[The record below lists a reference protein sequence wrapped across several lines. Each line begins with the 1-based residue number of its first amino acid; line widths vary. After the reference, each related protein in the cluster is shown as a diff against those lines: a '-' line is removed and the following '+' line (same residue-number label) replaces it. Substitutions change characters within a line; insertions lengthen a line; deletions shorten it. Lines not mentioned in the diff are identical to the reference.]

1 MSKVLVIGD
10 PHFQMSNL
18 KEVRRFVPLCLK
30 YAEKSTTRSTTA
42 PSRSEWAA
50 IVVLGDILHD
60 HERLHTTAL
69 NIAVAFLNDLSEI
82 APVYALVGNHDLIN
96 NSQFL
101 TSNHWMNGLK
111 LNGNITV
118 VDTVEECEIGG
129 KRMVFVPYVQPGRFV
144 EALETKYKNDEW
156 KDADIIFAHQE
167 FRGCKM
173 GSMVSEEGDAWD
185 EKWPFVVSGH
195 IHRNQTPQCN
205 VYYPGSALQV
215 AFGESEKNVLAIVD
229 CKNIGRE
236 NVEEIDLGL
245 PRKKIIYTDPEGVK
259 KLDMKKFQN
268 HQLKICVDAS
278 KDAFKALK
286 KSAQYKKLEK
296 KGVKIVYKRK
306 RAAINEE
313 NLKTAKAI
321 HSSGGASI
329 SFSDILDKVVS
340 KKKSACLSKAYTKIK
355 ILL

>member
-1 MSKVLVIGD
+1 MSRVLVIGD
-10 PHFQMSNL
+10 PHFQISNL
-18 KEVRRFVPLCLK
+18 KEVRRFIPLCLE
-30 YAEKSTTRSTTA
+30 YATT
-42 PSRSEWAA
+42 SRWKA

-69 NIAVAFLNDLSEI
+69 NIAVAFLNDLSKI

-111 LNGNITV
+111 LNKNITV
-118 VDTVEECEIGG
+118 VDTVESREING
-129 KRMVFVPYVQPGRFV
+129 KRVIFVPYVQPGRFV
-144 EALETKYKNDEW
+144 EALETKYKKEEW

-167 FRGCKM
+167 FKGCKM
-173 GSMVSEEGDAWD
+173 GSLVSEEGDAWD
-185 EKWPFVVSGH
+185 EMWPFVISGH
-195 IHRNQTPQCN
+195 IHSNQTPQCN

-229 CKNIGRE
+229 FKNIGRE

-259 KLDMKKFQN
+259 ELDMKKFKN

-286 KSAQYKKLEK
+286 KSTQYKKLEK

-313 NLKTAKAI
+313 NLQMAKTIGQSRCA
-321 HSSGGASI
+321 STSI
-329 SFSDILDKVVS
+329 SFPEILDQLVA
-340 KKKSACLSKAYTKIK
+340 KKQSDSLSKTYRKIK
-355 ILL
+355 ILLK